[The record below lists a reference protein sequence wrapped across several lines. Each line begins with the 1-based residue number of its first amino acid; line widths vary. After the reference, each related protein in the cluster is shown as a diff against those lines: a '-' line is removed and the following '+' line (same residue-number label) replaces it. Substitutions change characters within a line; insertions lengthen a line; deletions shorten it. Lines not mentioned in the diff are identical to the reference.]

1 MDEARSWDL
10 ERVSTVYECGCMVEA
25 SVAEFSRV
33 LVAERERE
41 MRVLCFFERF

>member
-1 MDEARSWDL
+1 MRQGLGIWKGNRRCTSAGAWW
-10 ERVSTVYECGCMVEA
+10 A

-41 MRVLCFFERF
+41 REMGF